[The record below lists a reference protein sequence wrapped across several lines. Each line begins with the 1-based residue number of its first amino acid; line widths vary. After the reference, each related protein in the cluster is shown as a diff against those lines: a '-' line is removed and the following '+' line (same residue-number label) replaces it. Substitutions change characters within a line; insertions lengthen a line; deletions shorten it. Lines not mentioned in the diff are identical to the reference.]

1 MEELR
6 ELRLAGIYILTGLM
20 WLFVAGIGA
29 GTLWSDQGLAPVLT
43 ALLLALAPSA
53 FAGARNAGLLARLT
67 FGATMPLYPAL
78 LLYQWS
84 GNPWQLDMHMVF
96 FAVIATLAVLGDWR
110 PVLVAAGVTA
120 AHHLLANLLVP
131 AFVFPG
137 GADLGRVLLH
147 AVIVVVETIALAFLA
162 ARLEALI
169 VGRSRDIAEKRKIEA
184 EAAEER
190 ARVAAEQDMTVAAIG
205 TGLKALAE
213 GDLRFAIVDPFPAAY
228 ERLRVDF
235 NEAVDQLGG
244 MVRSVAGS
252 ATSIHTGSSEIRAA
266 SDDLARRTE
275 QQAAALGE
283 TSVSMDQ
290 VTAMVQETARG
301 AARVRS
307 TMESAQQDASEGGRV
322 VERAVGAMTAIER
335 SSGEITQITDV
346 IDGIAFQTNL
356 LALNA
361 GVEAARA
368 GEAGK
373 GFAVVANEVRA
384 LALRSAEAAKE
395 IKSLI
400 TRSGEQ
406 VGEGVALVA
415 ETGTVLSRIVA
426 RVGEVS
432 QLITAISTSAEAQA
446 TMLQEVNC
454 ATSEMDKMT
463 QQNAAMVEQSTAA
476 ARSLAAEADELAAL
490 VAQFRTAEDGAAA
503 APPVARPA
511 RGEAPAMARV
521 RGNLALVP
529 MNDEDWT
536 EF

>member
-1 MEELR
+1 
-6 ELRLAGIYILTGLM
+6 
-20 WLFVAGIGA
+20 
-29 GTLWSDQGLAPVLT
+29 
-43 ALLLALAPSA
+43 
-53 FAGARNAGLLARLT
+53 
-67 FGATMPLYPAL
+67 
-78 LLYQWS
+78 
-84 GNPWQLDMHMVF
+84 
-96 FAVIATLAVLGDWR
+96 
-110 PVLVAAGVTA
+110 
-120 AHHLLANLLVP
+120 
-131 AFVFPG
+131 
-137 GADLGRVLLH
+137 
-147 AVIVVVETIALAFLA
+147 
-162 ARLEALI
+162 
-169 VGRSRDIAEKRKIEA
+169 
-184 EAAEER
+184 
-190 ARVAAEQDMTVAAIG
+190 
-205 TGLKALAE
+205 
-213 GDLRFAIVDPFPAAY
+213 
-228 ERLRVDF
+228 
-235 NEAVDQLGG
+235 
-244 MVRSVAGS
+244 
-252 ATSIHTGSSEIRAA
+252 
-266 SDDLARRTE
+266 
-275 QQAAALGE
+275 
-283 TSVSMDQ
+283 MDQ

-490 VAQFRTAEDGAAA
+490 VAQFRTAEDGVAAT
-503 APPVARPA
+503 PPVARPA
-511 RGEAPAMARV
+511 RGEAHAMARV

-529 MNDEDWT
+529 MIDEDWT